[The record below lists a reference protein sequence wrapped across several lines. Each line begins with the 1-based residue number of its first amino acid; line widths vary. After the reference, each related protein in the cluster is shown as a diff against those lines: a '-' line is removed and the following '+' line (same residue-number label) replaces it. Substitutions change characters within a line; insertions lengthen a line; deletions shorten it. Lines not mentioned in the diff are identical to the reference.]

1 MEPIYSA
8 VDLLLS
14 AQASLTGLNLL
25 VLLPSDEE
33 DNLTFPQVTLQLD
46 NVIDTSQLKFI
57 SQDQLTLHADLYVD
71 HDSYGDAL
79 NLQQA
84 ITDRLKS
91 LVGQNYP
98 FMALHYSSRI
108 LTDNS
113 LQDRTLF
120 HVPILVDYQVNY

>member
-1 MEPIYSA
+1 MEPIYPA

-14 AQASLTGLNLL
+14 AQQSLTGVDVQ
-25 VLLPSDEE
+25 VLLPSDDD
-33 DNLTFPQVTLQLD
+33 DNLNFPQVTLQLD
-46 NVIDTSQLKFI
+46 NVTDISRLKFV

-79 NLQQA
+79 SLQQV

-91 LVGQNYP
+91 LVGQHYP
-98 FMALHYSSRI
+98 FQALHYSSRV

-113 LQDRTLF
+113 LQDRSLF